1 MSYHCSGVL
10 AYQTA
15 YRSYPLA
22 ALPEIAF
29 VPTLTDKFVR
39 SCPGGE
45 HTDEVQRGLILL
57 VRPSTSKSRPDDLR
71 RSWVMRVVQ
80 AGKRRRIGLGRYP
93 AVGLAGAR
101 EKAAEVLRQ
110 LEKGQD
116 PTRKGRARLKA
127 EIEAQTY
134 TFKRAVDE
142 YLAEAAPTFK
152 HHKSEE
158 GRVRGLRR
166 ICGPLNDRLVE
177 EIGTREIATIL
188 KSLAPGTA
196 DRTRSALNGVFA
208 FAAVAMERRGVLI
221 RNPVS
226 SDLLKAA
233 GYVKN
238 VSHGR
243 QPALS
248 YLDLPAFLSEVEKI
262 RTPSAR
268 CLEFIVATA
277 SRSGAARLA
286 KYSDIDIQTRVW
298 RVPRSDLKDG
308 RYRSDAFV
316 VPLNGIAIAAVEAMH
331 EINTKRAKP
340 SPYVFADPD
349 GEPINDMKLIT
360 LTRTLRRTGDWLD
373 PDNGRPFTIHGFRAS
388 FRTWTF
394 ATRQDREVSEL
405 ALGHKFHGAVERRY
419 LRDELLDE
427 RRALMD
433 GWARHCA
440 DRNADVIGSR
450 A

>member
-1 MSYHCSGVL
+1 
-10 AYQTA
+10 
-15 YRSYPLA
+15 
-22 ALPEIAF
+22 

-39 SCPGGE
+39 SASEGE

-57 VRPSTSKSRPDDLR
+57 VRPSTSKSRTDELR
-71 RSWVMRVVQ
+71 RSWVLRVVHG
-80 AGKRRRIGLGRYP
+80 GKRKRIGLGQYP
-93 AVGLAGAR
+93 AASLAEAR
-101 EKAAEVLRQ
+101 EKAAAAVRQ
-110 LEKGQD
+110 LEMGQD

-127 EIEAQTY
+127 EVEAQTY

-142 YLAEAAPTFK
+142 YLSEAAPTFK
-152 HHKSEE
+152 HPKSEA
-158 GRVRGLRR
+158 GRIRGLRR
-166 ICGPLNDRLVE
+166 ICEHLNNKLIE
-177 EIGTREIATIL
+177 EIGTREIASIL

-221 RNPVS
+221 RNPLS

-233 GYVKN
+233 GYARN

-248 YLDLPAFLSEVEKI
+248 YLCLPAFLSEVEKI

-277 SRSGAARLA
+277 SRSCAARLA
-286 KYSDIDIQTRVW
+286 KYSDIEIETRVW

-316 VPLNGIAIAAVEAMH
+316 IPLNDMAVAAVAAVEAMRKTSA
-331 EINTKRAKP
+331 NRARP
-340 SPYVFADPD
+340 SPYVFAELD

-360 LTRTLRRTGDWLD
+360 LARALRRTGDWLD
-373 PDNGRPFTIHGFRAS
+373 PDSGRPFTIHGLRAS

-419 LRDELLDE
+419 LRDELLDQRRVLLDRWGRHLAGNSAE
-427 RRALMD
+427 TVPLRRA
-433 GWARHCA
+433 
-440 DRNADVIGSR
+440 
-450 A
+450 